1 MIPENLIREAMLG
14 TAKSGSSEEQLLL
27 TVCNS
32 MLREQAGYV
41 AQIAHLPLPEPC
53 VTTETTPCTN
63 NAMRY
68 LRLMLKSIHAN
79 ALQEW
84 CVIVSQA
91 GQHVQEDALPKLLT
105 FGQKYEKLRPLLRPI
120 LGERGVWLAGEIT
133 NQNWK
138 WVLETP
144 AYPIHQVVETLQQ
157 QEESWI
163 EQLNTVPLVKTDQ
176 LMIDL
181 QKQRWPWSAAIT
193 SALVNRLAQ
202 LQEENSKTTPP
213 VRSQSWRMN
222 YSVWRITPLTY
233 FFPLEMCP
241 GILEQVGRYPTD
253 DIVRTEFVEKTAV
266 ILHFRQAMLNAIYNK
281 E

>member
-1 MIPENLIREAMLG
+1 
-14 TAKSGSSEEQLLL
+14 
-27 TVCNS
+27 
-32 MLREQAGYV
+32 
-41 AQIAHLPLPEPC
+41 
-53 VTTETTPCTN
+53 
-63 NAMRY
+63 
-68 LRLMLKSIHAN
+68 MLKSIHAN

-157 QEESWI
+157 QEEPWI
-163 EQLNTVPLVKTDQ
+163 EQLNTAPPVKMEQ

-181 QKQRWPWSAAIT
+181 QKQRWPWSAAISRT
-193 SALVNRLAQ
+193 LMNRLAQ
-202 LQEENSKTTPP
+202 LQEENLKLTTP
-213 VRSQSWRMN
+213 SWSRYWHMDYIMSRMM
-222 YSVWRITPLTY
+222 PLTY
-233 FFPLEMCP
+233 FFPIDMCP
-241 GILEQVGRYPTD
+241 TILEQIGSYPTD
-253 DIVRTEFVEKTAV
+253 AKVRTEFVENTAI
-266 ILHFRQAMLNAIYNK
+266 ILHFRQTMLNAIYAK